1 MRKTAQTSKLFE
13 RFFFSFFPPR
23 IEGLAAKWNSA
34 VCIISSVPGWCH
46 NENAVMR
53 VTSQKTQF
61 WATAPDGG
69 GGGNW
74 GDLSPKQKWQAA
86 RPVNILWHA
95 ASVAPSPPL
104 QHIRQTNGVERRC
117 KTLAIKRPS
126 VSHTSWGAA
135 RFLLPKQVW
144 DCFAKE
150 LRRYRGDRWARL
162 GFACCRSSSDESVA
176 FLWWHSVRRQKG
188 EWNKR
193 ALVLCPDLL
202 GKREGRRKK

>member
-1 MRKTAQTSKLFE
+1 M
-13 RFFFSFFPPR
+13 
-23 IEGLAAKWNSA
+23 EGGFHLHPGAARLANPA
-34 VCIISSVPGWCH
+34 
-46 NENAVMR
+46 
-53 VTSQKTQF
+53 
-61 WATAPDGG
+61 
-69 GGGNW
+69 NW
-74 GDLSPKQKWQAA
+74 GDLSAKQKWQAA
-86 RPVNILWHA
+86 RPANILRRA

-104 QHIRQTNGVERRC
+104 QHIRQTNGAERGC

-150 LRRYRGDRWARL
+150 LRRYREDRWARL
-162 GFACCRSSSDESVA
+162 GFACCGSGSDESVA
-176 FLWWHSVRRQKG
+176 FLRWHSVRRQKG

-202 GKREGRRKK
+202 GEKGREEKKKEKKYIVVKVARTHTLR